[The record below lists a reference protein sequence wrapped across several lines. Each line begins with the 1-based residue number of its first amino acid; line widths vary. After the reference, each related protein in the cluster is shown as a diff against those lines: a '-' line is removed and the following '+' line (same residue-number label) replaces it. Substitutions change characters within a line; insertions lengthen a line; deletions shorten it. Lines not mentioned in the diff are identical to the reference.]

1 MCVRVVDVRQVL
13 QRIDRVE
20 GLGVQLEG
28 DGRGEAA
35 GTACSDR
42 TGIRRMQ
49 SGPER
54 PFLGPHVM
62 PLDPS
67 PTLNSSTVTF
77 PT

>member
-1 MCVRVVDVRQVL
+1 MHVCVRVVDVRQVL
-13 QRIDRVE
+13 QRVDRVE

-49 SGPER
+49 VSRRVSG
-54 PFLGPHVM
+54 
-62 PLDPS
+62 
-67 PTLNSSTVTF
+67 
-77 PT
+77 